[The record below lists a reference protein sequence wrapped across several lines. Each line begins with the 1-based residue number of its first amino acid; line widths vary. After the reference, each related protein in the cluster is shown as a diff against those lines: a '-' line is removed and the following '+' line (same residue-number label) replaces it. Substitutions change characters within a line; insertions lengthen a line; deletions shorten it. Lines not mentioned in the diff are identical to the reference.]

1 MQDNVIP
8 KIAID
13 WKLGAL
19 ADKGSSEMRLMRV
32 AELFQFIDTHNDKID
47 NDEFREL
54 TIELMNK
61 YTAE

>member
-1 MQDNVIP
+1 
-8 KIAID
+8 
-13 WKLGAL
+13 
-19 ADKGSSEMRLMRV
+19 MRV

-61 YTAE
+61 YPAE